1 MLCQSVIP
9 PVIKEE
15 IHLTPCPCLPAW
27 ANCILTLDW
36 ISLQWTGFHYNGLGW
51 TGIVKRELTKHGLEK
66 VKCNETFPGNIS

>member
-36 ISLQWTGFHYNGLGW
+36 ISLQWTGLDRNS
-51 TGIVKRELTKHGLEK
+51 
-66 VKCNETFPGNIS
+66 ETRINKTRTRKSKMQ